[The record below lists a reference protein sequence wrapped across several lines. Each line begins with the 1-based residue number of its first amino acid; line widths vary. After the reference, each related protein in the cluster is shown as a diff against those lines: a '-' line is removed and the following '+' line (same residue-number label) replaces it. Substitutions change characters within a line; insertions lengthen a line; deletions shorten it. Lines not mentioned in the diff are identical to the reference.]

1 MTETRLPE
9 TLGEKQRS
17 THTEDDNEE
26 DNATWKVRFSRERTA
41 HVHAG
46 NDGGR
51 PCRGDPFCGIARQK
65 ARAVKLES
73 TLCNS
78 VKHHACH

>member
-41 HVHAG
+41 HVHAE

-51 PCRGDPFCGIARQK
+51 PLPR
-65 ARAVKLES
+65 
-73 TLCNS
+73 
-78 VKHHACH
+78 